1 MFERFTQQALSVLAV
16 AQQEAAHH
24 RCAYIGTEHL
34 LVGLV
39 ADPESLSAQILQAS
53 GVSPEIVRAAI
64 EAAVGALETS
74 KAGRDHLAIRA
85 AIAALDAASKD
96 FATRRMNQALQQGL
110 RGQDIG
116 AVESKVGK

>member
-1 MFERFTQQALSVLAV
+1 M
-16 AQQEAAHH
+16 
-24 RCAYIGTEHL
+24 
-34 LVGLV
+34 
-39 ADPESLSAQILQAS
+39 
-53 GVSPEIVRAAI
+53 
-64 EAAVGALETS
+64 GALETS